1 VNAEAV
7 AGEAVTVRDEA
18 SFARLVERHRREL
31 QAHCYRMIGS
41 REESEDAVQETFL
54 RAWRSRHRFEG
65 RGSSRGWLYQIATNA
80 SLDAIAARRRRRAE
94 HVPDAQSRAEERRLP
109 AQLEEIL
116 EPAAPRDEEPDA
128 KLISRE
134 TVELTLLVAVQELA
148 PRQRAVLILRD
159 VLGRSASDTAEQLGM
174 SIPAVNSALQRAR
187 TAMRA
192 ALTGG
197 RTEWAPASKP
207 SRRERE
213 ALAAWMSAIES
224 DRAILPEWRRTT
236 SRSFAARSNAST
248 AATARAS
255 AS

>member
-1 VNAEAV
+1 VSAQV
-7 AGEAVTVRDEA
+7 ASGEAVRVRDEA
-18 SFARLVERHRREL
+18 AFARLVERHRREL
-31 QAHCYRMIGS
+31 QAHCYRMTGS

-65 RGSSRGWLYQIATNA
+65 RGSSRGWLYRIATNA
-80 SLDAIAARRRRRAE
+80 SLDAIAARRRRGAE
-94 HVPDAQSRAEERRLP
+94 HVPEAQSRAEERRLP
-109 AQLEEIL
+109 AQLEEWL

-128 KLISRE
+128 RLISRE

-148 PRQRAVLILRD
+148 PRQRAVLIMRD
-159 VLGRSASDTAEQLGM
+159 VLGRSARDTGERLGM
-174 SIPAVNSALQRAR
+174 SIAAVNSALQRAR

-197 RTEWAPASKP
+197 RTEWAPASEP

-224 DRAILPEWRRTT
+224 DQAILPEWRRTT
-236 SRSFAARSNAST
+236 PRSPVGRSST
-248 AATARAS
+248 STGAS
-255 AS
+255 ATPCKS